1 MWDKVKKVLVSEEK
15 IYTGIYTVFALGGW
29 ISNGVYKT
37 SFNTTELAIIFGVIM
52 FNMTGK
58 HFINSKLNSP
68 IGEMPTEKRS
78 AE

>member
-1 MWDKVKKVLVSEEK
+1 MWDKVKKVLVYEEK

-29 ISNGVYKT
+29 VSNGVYKT
-37 SFNTTELAIIFGVIM
+37 SFNTTDLAIIFGVIV

-58 HFINSKLNSP
+58 HFINSMLNSP
-68 IGEMPTEKRS
+68 KGEMPTEKRG